1 MAMRSALHH
10 PRVFGR
16 HRCCT
21 PSYSLS
27 GTIHFRHPFPSQV
40 FQEEAPD
47 AFPLLHQ
54 TQQRWHDRIAEE
66 GDEEEGEED
75 EEDVET
81 PEFR

>member
-1 MAMRSALHH
+1 MLHSFIL
-10 PRVFGR
+10 PLRD
-16 HRCCT
+16 
-21 PSYSLS
+21 YSLPS
-27 GTIHFRHPFPSQV
+27 GAIHLPFFSHLECSPPPFLPSQV